1 MTFIFK
7 NLVSWLTVI
16 IMFLS
21 SVIPGFRGIKGENI
35 VILYTN
41 DVHCAVEN
49 GLGYAG
55 VSAYKKETEKKYE
68 NVTLVDCG
76 DHVQGGVIGSY
87 SEGSYIIDIMN
98 AVGYDYAAL
107 GNHEFDYH
115 IPKLSQLVSDA
126 EFDYLCCNLSY
137 SGDGENLLKDV
148 KPYDIVDYGKTQVA
162 YIGVTTPHTVASSL
176 PKYFQNENGEF
187 VYTFSSDTFFEVQK
201 NVLEARA
208 KGADY
213 VVVLAHLGSN
223 AEAEPYTASQ
233 LAAETVG
240 IDAVLD
246 AHSHATYNTD
256 VKNKTG
262 ENVLVA
268 STGTKLENMGRLEI
282 SVDGELSNTLI
293 SAEEYKEKDAEVQAL
308 IDSKNRDIDE
318 KTNQKVGTTDYLLSI
333 SDESGTRM
341 VRTRET
347 NCGDFVADAY
357 RYAGEA
363 DIGIANGGSI
373 RDKINIGDITYK
385 NLLSVVPYG
394 NQLCKVKVTGQQIA
408 DALEFAYKNTQS
420 EYSDG
425 PNAVGEF
432 GGFIQV
438 SGLKFT
444 VDTSV
449 PSSVQMDENFMFTGV
464 SGDRRVK
471 DIMVEKDGGLVPLDM
486 NEEYIVAGTAYSIL
500 EHGDGHTAFDGCTVL
515 SNDFSV
521 DVDALVSYLVDG
533 LGGTVDSRYASAQ
546 GRITIK

>member
-1 MTFIFK
+1 
-7 NLVSWLTVI
+7 
-16 IMFLS
+16 
-21 SVIPGFRGIKGENI
+21 
-35 VILYTN
+35 
-41 DVHCAVEN
+41 
-49 GLGYAG
+49 
-55 VSAYKKETEKKYE
+55 
-68 NVTLVDCG
+68 
-76 DHVQGGVIGSY
+76 
-87 SEGSYIIDIMN
+87 
-98 AVGYDYAAL
+98 
-107 GNHEFDYH
+107 
-115 IPKLSQLVSDA
+115 
-126 EFDYLCCNLSY
+126 
-137 SGDGENLLKDV
+137 
-148 KPYDIVDYGKTQVA
+148 
-162 YIGVTTPHTVASSL
+162 
-176 PKYFQNENGEF
+176 
-187 VYTFSSDTFFEVQK
+187 YTFSSDTFFEVQK

-213 VVVLAHLGSN
+213 VVVLSHLGST
-223 AEAEPYTASQ
+223 AGDEPYTASQ

-246 AHSHATYNTD
+246 AHSHVTYNTD
-256 VKNKTG
+256 VKNKKG
-262 ENVLVA
+262 ENVLIA

-282 SVDGELSNTLI
+282 SSDGELSNTLI
-293 SAEEYKEKDAEVQAL
+293 SAEEYKEKDAEVQAV
-308 IDSKNRDIDE
+308 IDSKNKDIDE
-318 KTNQKVGTTDYLLSI
+318 KTNQKVGKTDYLLSI

-363 DIGIANGGSI
+363 DIGIANGGGV

-438 SGLKFT
+438 SGLKYT

-449 PSSVQMDENFMFTGV
+449 PSSVQTDENFMFTGV

-471 DIMVEKDGGLVPLDM
+471 DIMVEKDGSQVPLDM
-486 NEEYIVAGTAYSIL
+486 NEEYIVAGTAYLIL

-533 LGGTVDSRYASAQ
+533 LGGTVDSRYAAPQ
-546 GRITIK
+546 GRITVK

>member
-7 NLVSWLTVI
+7 NLVSLLTVI

-21 SVIPGFRGIKGENI
+21 SVISGFLGIKGENI

-107 GNHEFDYH
+107 GNHEFDYQ

-126 EFDYLCCNLSY
+126 EFDYLCCNLDY

-162 YIGVTTPHTVASSL
+162 YIGVTTPHTVTSSW

-208 KGADY
+208 EGADY
-213 VVVLAHLGSN
+213 VVVLAHLGST
-223 AEAEPYTASQ
+223 AGDEPYTASQ

-246 AHSHATYNTD
+246 AHSHVTYNTD

-282 SVDGELSNTLI
+282 SSDGELSNTLI
-293 SAEEYKEKDAEVQAL
+293 SAEEYKEKDAEVQAV
-308 IDSKNRDIDE
+308 IDSKNKEIDE
-318 KTNQKVGTTDYLLSI
+318 TLEEHAIKITKIEQQIKTLF
-333 SDESGTRM
+333 E
-341 VRTRET
+341 
-347 NCGDFVADAY
+347 
-357 RYAGEA
+357 
-363 DIGIANGGSI
+363 
-373 RDKINIGDITYK
+373 
-385 NLLSVVPYG
+385 
-394 NQLCKVKVTGQQIA
+394 KVK
-408 DALEFAYKNTQS
+408 E
-420 EYSDG
+420 
-425 PNAVGEF
+425 
-432 GGFIQV
+432 
-438 SGLKFT
+438 
-444 VDTSV
+444 
-449 PSSVQMDENFMFTGV
+449 
-464 SGDRRVK
+464 
-471 DIMVEKDGGLVPLDM
+471 
-486 NEEYIVAGTAYSIL
+486 
-500 EHGDGHTAFDGCTVL
+500 
-515 SNDFSV
+515 
-521 DVDALVSYLVDG
+521 
-533 LGGTVDSRYASAQ
+533 
-546 GRITIK
+546 